1 MWCAIV
7 IALCTIAGAQDSGQS
22 SSSKHTKSSTA
33 RLVPEIDAGTVG
45 NGVYRNRALGMT
57 CKIPAGWVLRTE
69 EMNAKDEGNSDSSK
83 NPVSQAQPGAGE
95 TKSSPQGTQGN
106 TGAQRNTADAQAGK
120 VLLAAFSRP
129 PDAKGEEVNAS
140 IMIAAESVE
149 NYPEMKEAAQYF
161 YPLTEVAKAQGFVA
175 DEDPYDIALGGKT
188 VVRGDFHKDVG
199 SRVMHQS
206 TMVFLAHGYAVS
218 ITVIGGTDD
227 EVEDLVDGVS
237 FGTGAK

>member
-1 MWCAIV
+1 LWCAIV
-7 IALCTIAGAQDSGQS
+7 ISLCVFSFCAMAGAQDSGQS

-33 RLVPEIDAGTVG
+33 RLVPEIDGGTVV
-45 NGVYRNRALGMT
+45 NGVYRNRALALT

-69 EMNAKDEGNSDSSK
+69 EMNARDEK
-83 NPVSQAQPGAGE
+83 GE
-95 TKSSPQGTQGN
+95 TEDTAPDKTPHFSQNQGEVGHPQPSQ
-106 TGAQRNTADAQAGK
+106 QDKRAGK
-120 VLLAAFSRP
+120 VLLAAYSRP

-149 NYPEMKEAAQYF
+149 NYPGMKEAAQYF
-161 YPLTEVAKAQGFVA
+161 YPLTEVAKAQGFEP
-175 DEDPYDIALGGKT
+175 DEDPYAMAQGSKT
-188 VVRGDFHKDVG
+188 LVRGDFHKDVG

-206 TMVFLAHGYAVS
+206 TLVFLARGYAVS

-237 FGTGAK
+237 FSGK